1 MVVVVVPC
9 GGGGGGGCGGGG
21 GDALWWWW
29 ISKRLVRLVL
39 SWQLILVASELL
51 LESHHSVN
59 ALHAAA

>member
-1 MVVVVVPC
+1 MVVVAVVVVPC
-9 GGGGGGGCGGGG
+9 GGGGCGGGG

-51 LESHHSVN
+51 LESHVAVH